1 MILQVISKTASGE
14 RQEILTDNLSRV
26 SIFSDAVSFL
36 QNGTL
41 KEVEL
46 DEGVNAAYLLN
57 DEGQKLRWLK
67 AYRQKIAETRFLVS
81 S

>member
-1 MILQVISKTASGE
+1 MILQVISETASGE

-41 KEVEL
+41 EEVEF
-46 DEGVNAAYLLN
+46 DEGVRAAYLLN
-57 DEGQKLRWLK
+57 DEGKTLRCLK
-67 AYRQKIAETRFLVS
+67 VCRQK
-81 S
+81 

>member
-1 MILQVISKTASGE
+1 MILQVISETASGE

-41 KEVEL
+41 EEVEF
-46 DEGVNAAYLLN
+46 DEGVLSAYLLN
-57 DEGQKLRWLK
+57 DEGKTLRCLK
-67 AYRQKIAETRFLVS
+67 SYRQK
-81 S
+81 